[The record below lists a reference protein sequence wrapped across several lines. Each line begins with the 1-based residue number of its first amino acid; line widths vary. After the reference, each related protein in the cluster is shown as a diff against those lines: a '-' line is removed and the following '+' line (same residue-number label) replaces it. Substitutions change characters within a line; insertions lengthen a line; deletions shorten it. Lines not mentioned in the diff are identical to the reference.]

1 MKTVPQQPRI
11 RTDYTEGSIVGAILK
26 MGVPSMFGFISE
38 NIYNLVDT
46 WWVSRL
52 PGAEAGVAALT
63 FFATIRWLFFSF
75 NQFVGPGSVA
85 IISRRYGEKEYD
97 LAETA
102 IKETL
107 ILKLVFGGASGIVGY
122 FTVEYMLRLL
132 GAEGQALTDGIAYGQ
147 IIFLGLAVMYA
158 TYSIYTAMRS
168 MANPR
173 LAMTLMV
180 ASNLLNMGL
189 DPVFMFGYFGLPAM
203 GIKGAAL
210 ASVLSYVI
218 VFLVGI
224 ALLNANITNVPM
236 RFRSKYRISWDNMVR
251 IMRIGLPAWT
261 GSLSFS
267 SARLVITP
275 LIAQFGTDI
284 VAAYGVCNRITHFG
298 IMLLVGVGL
307 GLSSLIGHTLGS
319 GKVERARKTANAA
332 ILMSVGAMAV
342 LAAGAYFLPAQ
353 IMGLF
358 FKSPETI
365 AHGVT
370 ILRIIAW
377 AFPFLG
383 AFIMIEEIHT
393 GVGLNTPTMYM
404 NILHAWILQ
413 AGPIFLVTTVF
424 GYGHEAIWWIITLSV
439 IVSAILFYLY
449 YQRGRWL
456 TVRV

>member
-1 MKTVPQQPRI
+1 MKTVPQQPRV

-107 ILKLVFGGASGIVGY
+107 ILKFAFGGFSGIVGF

-132 GAEGQALTDGIAYGQ
+132 GAEGQALTDGIEYGR

-173 LAMTLMV
+173 MAMYLMI
-180 ASNLLNMGL
+180 AANLLNIGL
-189 DPVFMFGYFGLPAM
+189 DPLLMFGYLGLPAM
-203 GIKGAAL
+203 GIKGAAI

-224 ALLNANITNVPM
+224 GLLNANITNVPL
-236 RFRSKYRISWDNMVR
+236 RWKSKYRVSWDNMVR

-275 LIAQFGTDI
+275 LIAQFGTEI

-298 IMLLVGVGL
+298 IMLLVGIGL
-307 GLSSLIGHTLGS
+307 GVSSLIGHTLGS
-319 GKVERARKTANAA
+319 GKVERAKKTADTS
-332 ILMSVGAMAV
+332 ILMAIGAMTLLGAV
-342 LAAGAYFLPAQ
+342 AYFLPAQ

-358 FKSPETI
+358 FESPETI
-365 AHGVT
+365 GYGVT
-370 ILRIIAW
+370 ILRIIAF

-383 AFIMIEEIHT
+383 AFLMIEEIHM
-393 GVGLNTPTMYM
+393 GVGLNTPTMFM
-404 NILHAWILQ
+404 NILHAWIFQ

-424 GYGHEAIWWIITLSV
+424 GYGHQAIWWIITISV
-439 IVSAILFYLY
+439 MVSAIIFFWY

-456 TVRV
+456 TVKV

>member
-1 MKTVPQQPRI
+1 MKTMSQQPPARA
-11 RTDYTEGSIVGAILK
+11 DFTEGSIVSAILK

-52 PGAEAGVAALT
+52 PGPEAGVAALT

-85 IISRRYGEKEYD
+85 IISRRYGEREYD

-107 ILKLVFGGASGIVGY
+107 VLKLAFGGVSGLIGY
-122 FTVEYMLRLL
+122 FTIEYMLRLL
-132 GAEGQALTDGIAYGQ
+132 GAEGQALTDGIDYGR
-147 IIFLGLAVMYA
+147 IVFLGLAVMYA
-158 TYSIYTAMRS
+158 TYSIYTALRS

-173 LAMTLMV
+173 MAMLLMI
-180 ASNLLNMGL
+180 AANLLNMGL
-189 DPVFMFGYFGLPAM
+189 DPILMFGYLGLPAM
-203 GIKGAAL
+203 GIKGAAI

-218 VFLVGI
+218 VFLVGLV
-224 ALLNANITNVPM
+224 LLNAGVTNVPL
-236 RFRSKYRISWDNMVR
+236 RWKSKHRISWGAMVR

-275 LIAQFGTDI
+275 LIAQFGTEI

-319 GKVERARKTANAA
+319 GKTARAKKTADTA
-332 ILMSVGAMAV
+332 ILMAVGAMTV
-342 LAAGAYFLPAQ
+342 LGAAAYFLPGQ

-358 FKSPETI
+358 FESPETI
-365 AHGVT
+365 GYGVT
-370 ILRIIAW
+370 ILRIIAF

-383 AFIMIEEIHT
+383 AFLMIEEIHQ
-393 GVGLNTPTMYM
+393 GVGLNTPSMFM

-413 AGPIFLVTTVF
+413 AGPIFLATTVL
-424 GYGHEAIWWIITLSV
+424 GWGHQAIWWIITLSV
-439 IVSAILFYLY
+439 AVSSILFYWY
-449 YQRGRWL
+449 YRRGRWL
-456 TVRV
+456 TVKV